1 MMSEQVPLDVLRG
14 LRFLK
19 GLAEEDLQHIAA
31 VARVETFP
39 ADTLIFRQNQHLMRV
54 FLVLEGAVGLEMPVA
69 KNLAKRIHVL
79 GPGELL
85 GWSPLLGPAP
95 MTAHA
100 RALTPVRVVAL
111 QAAEVMALC
120 DRNPHFGFSFMR
132 QTARALAER
141 LNATRVELLN
151 VAGDTLPVVPIP
163 HEGAD

>member
-1 MMSEQVPLDVLRG
+1 MSEQVSVDVLRG
-14 LRFLK
+14 LGFLK
-19 GLAEEDLQHIAA
+19 GLADEDLEHLAV

-39 ADTLIFRQNQHLMRV
+39 ADTLIFRQGQQLMRV
-54 FLVLEGAVGLEMPVA
+54 FLVLEGEVGLEMRVA
-69 KNLAKRIHVL
+69 ENLAKRVHVI

-100 RALTPVRVVAL
+100 RALTQVRGIAL

-120 DRNPHFGFSFMR
+120 HRNLRFGFTFMR

-151 VAGDTLPVVPIP
+151 IAGNALPIVPIP